1 MARRKKFG
9 KDFKARVALEAIR
22 EEKTINEIASLY
34 EVHPNLIRKW
44 KKQAIKNLPEVM
56 ADGRTKEVRDKQPLD
71 EEKLHQKIGEQAV
84 DIDFLKKKL
93 KQLGLLDE

>member
-22 EEKTINEIASLY
+22 EEKTINEIASIF
-34 EVHPNLIRKW
+34 EVHPNLVRKW
-44 KKQAIKNLPEVM
+44 KKQAVENLSEVM
-56 ADGRTKEVRDKQPLD
+56 TDGRTKEVRDKKPD
-71 EEKLHQKIGEQAV
+71 DVEKLHQKIGRQAV

-93 KQLGLLDE
+93 RQFGLLDE